1 MKPAVVAAD
10 AGPMGI
16 EWRGG
21 PVGSW
26 AGCAQTSRTA
36 GVERGTVVGEARLRA
51 VDESGVEGEESYCA
65 RRQRRAGGAETP
77 ETFVMLIVLSCGG
90 RDRKRWR
97 AELDF
102 GGSESF
108 DDHHGASTSRTA
120 PKIFRSI
127 GGWRGLAVLRS

>member
-1 MKPAVVAAD
+1 MTRPNVYCTKPTVVAAD

-16 EWRGG
+16 ECWGG
-21 PVGSW
+21 SVERW

-36 GVERGTVVGEARLRA
+36 GVERGIVVGEARLCT
-51 VDESGVEGEESYCA
+51 VDESGVGGEQIYCA
-65 RRQRRAGGAETP
+65 RRHRRAVGAETP
-77 ETFVMLIVLSCGG
+77 ETFVMLIVLSCAS

-127 GGWRGLAVLRS
+127 GG